1 MPPIAIIAGLIGVS
15 IMLIIYALWP
25 KGANMQDVIRRR
37 MSGRKTTEENTL
49 LKQTGKESVAKKMM
63 QAVAPLAMKPVMPK
77 SDLEVSKLRI
87 KLANAGF
94 RGESAPMIFLAS
106 KTILAI
112 GLGIVGLIYGWTRGD
127 EAQKIAGIGLFCTA
141 LGFMGP
147 NMWLNMAAGKRAE
160 QVRNGLPDSLDL
172 LVISVESGLALDAAI
187 QRVGDEMRHVHPI
200 VSEEFQIA
208 TLETQM
214 GIPRAEALNNVA
226 TRTGVSEMRSL
237 VAIVNQAEKFGTSVA
252 RALRSQADA
261 LRVKRRQ
268 KAEERAQKTT
278 VKLMAPLILFIFPA
292 IFVVLAGP
300 AALKLI
306 DTLGSTGLGKK

>member
-1 MPPIAIIAGLIGVS
+1 MSPIAIVIVLIVAS
-15 IMLIIYALWP
+15 VALITYALWP
-25 KGANMQDVIRRR
+25 AKEDEQEALRRR
-37 MSGRKTTEENTL
+37 MTGSKSVDESL
-49 LKQTGKESVAKKMM
+49 LLRQQTKESVAKRMM
-63 QAVAPLAMKPVMPK
+63 EKVAPLAVKPVMPK
-77 SDLEVSKLRI
+77 NDAEISRLRM

-94 RGESAPMIFLAS
+94 RGESTPMVFLAS
-106 KTILAI
+106 KTVLAI
-112 GLGIVGLIYGWTRGD
+112 GLTLVAVIYFWTRGQD
-127 EAQKIAGIGLFCTA
+127 MQRILGYGVFAAA

-147 NMWLNMAAGKRAE
+147 NLWLKMAASKRGE

-172 LVISVESGLALDAAI
+172 LVISVESGLGLDAAL

-200 VSEEFQIA
+200 ISEEFQIA

-214 GIPRAEALNNVA
+214 GIPRAEALSNVA
-226 TRTGVSEMRSL
+226 SRTGVSEVRSL
-237 VAIVNQAEKFGTSVA
+237 VAIVNQAEKFGTSIA

-268 KAEERAQKTT
+268 AAEERAQKTT

-306 DTLGSTGLGKK
+306 ETLGNNPSLRQ